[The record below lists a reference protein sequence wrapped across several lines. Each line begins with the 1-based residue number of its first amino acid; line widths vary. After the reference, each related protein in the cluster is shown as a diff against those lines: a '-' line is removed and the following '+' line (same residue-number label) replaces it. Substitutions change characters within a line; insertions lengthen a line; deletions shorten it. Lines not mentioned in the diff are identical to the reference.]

1 MALQSS
7 RSSTEVLKEVP
18 RERTHFNLLL
28 LTNPDFL
35 AKSAISNTTYEQLEC
50 VGLNPDL
57 DLLDAVVQIKQ
68 NNGYGGDVCTPGS
81 LEYVRFYADY
91 SSSGTWQDL
100 GVANVRVHDIDAP
113 KPLCY
118 NVKLNLTDPVRRFCT
133 FSNVVRIRAILSWNL
148 EPPPNTP
155 GFSPPWG
162 NVLES
167 NVQVRPRYRRPIWE
181 IFDALK
187 AVNLPKEVG
196 EVLEVFDSSTALTVT
211 PKALSIGERARLYR
225 GDDIPVHRFAFA
237 ELHKAASVPQT
248 AFLSSTFSTTS
259 ELAEILT
266 TIDLS
271 ALLGK
276 FFTPPSDTSFEE
288 VKCVGLRPEDDSV
301 GAVITIKRPSGY
313 SGNLCHTGS
322 PEYVGFWL
330 KLDGAAT
337 WEHLGTSA
345 VQVHD
350 LGAGLPPDGVNYAVS
365 IPVDLTHHRQLCTGG
380 ALTGTLRAVLQ
391 WNAPPSGPD
400 SPPHW
405 GNIEDCRVQLRPGDP
420 IEAEEPRIIMIS
432 EQDAGLIDQ
441 STGLYGDITAFG
453 DIVAIAGLY
462 ALAPTTPK
470 EFKLEV
476 KKEGGGPS
484 PWQTILDPIPVMY
497 YKMSGGVFL
506 DCDPGT
512 FNFDL
517 CHETLS
523 PSLGIDPG
531 WFEYRN
537 SDTSRLVDST
547 LGYWHT
553 KITDEGLWRVR
564 ATFRNAGDP
573 GSAQQTNEVVVRID
587 NTVPHIDASFRS
599 SGTLCDKY
607 EAGEEIIV
615 DFTVSDIGSNPLV
628 ADATTSAFQHF
639 AGPPSAAII
648 SGGVIPGAG
657 SIALTGGPFTNM
669 GGTGAF
675 TLNSTGGQACGYA
688 FRITAYEHTIRGT
701 LSGASFNW
709 WQGYNIKDLGFCL
722 G

>member
-1 MALQSS
+1 MSLHTS
-7 RSSTEVLKEVP
+7 RTSTKGIKDLP
-18 RERTHFNLLL
+18 RERAHFHLLNLAG
-28 LTNPDFL
+28 PGFL
-35 AKSAISNTTYEQLEC
+35 AKAAVSDSSYEQLEC
-50 VGLNPDL
+50 VGLNPGL
-57 DLLDAVVQIKQ
+57 DLLDAVVQIKE
-68 NNGYGGDVCTPGS
+68 NNGYGGNICTPGS
-81 LEYVRFYADY
+81 LEHVRFYADY
-91 SSSGTWQDL
+91 SGSGTWQDL
-100 GVANVRVHDIDAP
+100 GVANVRVHDIDGP

-133 FSNVVRIRAILSWNL
+133 FSNVVKIRAILSWSL
-148 EPPPNTP
+148 VPPPNTP
-155 GFSPPWG
+155 DFSPPWG
-162 NVLES
+162 NVLEA

-181 IFDALK
+181 IFEALK
-187 AVNLPKEVG
+187 VVQLPKEVG
-196 EVLEVFDSSTALTVT
+196 EVLEVFDSSTLLTVT
-211 PKALSIGERARLYR
+211 PKTLSLGERAKLYR
-225 GDDIPVHRFAFA
+225 ADDIPVHRYAFA
-237 ELHKAASVPQT
+237 ELHQAAKAPQT
-248 AFLSSTFSTTS
+248 AFLSSDVSTAS
-259 ELAEILT
+259 GLNEILS

-271 ALLGK
+271 GLFGTL
-276 FFTPPSDTSFEE
+276 FTPPSDTSFEE

-301 GAVITIKRPSGY
+301 GAVITIKQPTGY
-313 SGNLCHTGS
+313 LGNLCHTGS
-322 PEYVGFWL
+322 AEYVGFWL
-330 KLDGAAT
+330 KLDGATA

-350 LGAGLPPDGVNYAVS
+350 LGAGLPPGGVNYAVS

-400 SPPHW
+400 SAPHW
-405 GNIEDCRVQLRPGDP
+405 GNVEECRVQLRPGDP
-420 IEAEEPRIIMIS
+420 VEAEEPRIIMIS
-432 EQDAGLIDQ
+432 EQDTGLINQ
-441 STGLYGDITAFG
+441 STGLYGNITAFG
-453 DIVAIAGLY
+453 NIVAIAGLY
-462 ALAPTTPK
+462 AVAPTTPK

-476 KKEGGGPS
+476 KKEGGG
-484 PWQTILDPIPVMY
+484 WQTIEDPIPVMY

-517 CHETLS
+517 CHETLA
-523 PSLGIDPG
+523 PSTGIDPG
-531 WFEYRN
+531 WFEYKN

-587 NTVPHIDASFRS
+587 NTVPHVDASFRS

-607 EAGEEIIV
+607 EIGQQVTV
-615 DFTVSDIGSNPLV
+615 DFTVSDPGSNPLV
-628 ADATTSAFQHF
+628 ADPTTSAFQHF
-639 AGPPSAAII
+639 AGISAAII

-669 GGTGAF
+669 GGSGAF
-675 TLNSTGGQACGYA
+675 TLNTTGGQACGYA
-688 FRITAYEHTIRGT
+688 FRITATEHTIRGT

-709 WQGYNIKDLGFCL
+709 WQGYSTKDLGFCL